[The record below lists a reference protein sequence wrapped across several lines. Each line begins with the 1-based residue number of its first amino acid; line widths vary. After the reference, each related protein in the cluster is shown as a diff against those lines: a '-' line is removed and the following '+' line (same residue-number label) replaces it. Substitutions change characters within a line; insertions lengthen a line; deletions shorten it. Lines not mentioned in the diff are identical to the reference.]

1 MTISRKE
8 MAMALIFPNRSRS
21 FDDNRK
27 AVRFSGYDGMFEVRF
42 LIDASAL
49 RSASQPS
56 RTEAECLDAFD
67 ATRASILEA
76 ASHAYNRRRR
86 KSYVLTAEDI
96 RR

>member
-1 MTISRKE
+1 MP
-8 MAMALIFPNRSRS
+8 LIFPNRSRS

-27 AVRFSGYDGMFEVRF
+27 VVRFSGYDGMLEVRF
-42 LIDASAL
+42 LIEATAL
-49 RSASQPS
+49 RSTGRPS
-56 RTEAECLDAFD
+56 RSETECLDAFD
-67 ATRASILEA
+67 ATRAAILEA